1 MAWNEILLAVNSD
14 PTTPLDEIIKGQ
26 RTLGASDSPIVIYYS
41 SSSGVAISGKRGT
54 FSPKTNGTIRIKAIA
69 KYSGVSYGKVAILNK
84 SNEEINHIPFEA
96 NVFEEKYVDIPIV
109 KDETYTIQV
118 SSLIVKHI
126 SVCAT
131 IVDSTLFDYEVN

>member
-14 PTTPLDEIIKGQ
+14 PTTPLNEIIKGQ
-26 RTLGASDSPIVIYYS
+26 RTLGASDSPIIIYYS
-41 SSSGVAISGKRGT
+41 SSSGAAISGTQGT

-69 KYSGVSYGKVAILNK
+69 KYTGVSYGKVAVFNK
-84 SNEEINHIPFEA
+84 SNEEINNITFET
-96 NVFEEKYVDIPIV
+96 NTFEERYVDIPIV
-109 KDETYTIQV
+109 KGETYTIKA
-118 SSLIVKHI
+118 SAITAKHI